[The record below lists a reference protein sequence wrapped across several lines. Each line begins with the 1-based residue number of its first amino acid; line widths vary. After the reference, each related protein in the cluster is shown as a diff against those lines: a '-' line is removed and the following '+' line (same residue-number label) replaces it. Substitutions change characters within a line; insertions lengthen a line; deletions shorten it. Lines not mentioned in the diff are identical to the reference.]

1 MIGRQLSHFYIVG
14 LLGSGGMG
22 DVYEAQDLRLPRSV
36 ALKVL
41 KPSMLENRTAVRR
54 FDREAR
60 LAASLNH
67 PNICTILDIGEADG
81 RSFIAMELLDG
92 ESLKTCLRRGALP
105 LTALL
110 PLAIDVVRGLSEA
123 HLADIVHRD
132 ITPGNIFITGSGTAK
147 LLDFGLAKMAVS
159 DDSDGCTSDSV
170 TDSGTIPGTVHYLSP
185 EQLLQRQVD
194 RRSDFWGLGAVLYE
208 AATGARPFEA
218 PGKTDVIQQILSG
231 PPLPLRRLASAIPA
245 EFEQIV
251 LRLLEREPDRR
262 YQRAA
267 DLLKDL
273 ETVRD
278 LHRPNTTAPR
288 ERTRIAGASIAV
300 LPFAVLGDESAAVRS
315 FSDGLTTD
323 LASALQQVPGVQVAS
338 RTSLDAMRGLR
349 VRAIGEQLN
358 VNHVIEGSV
367 QHASGRMRVT
377 ASLLT
382 ASTEER
388 VRAPWRFDVPAGDL
402 LSAQDEAVRAL
413 VSSVRSAVSRTAPE
427 RRAKPEAHV
436 ELQRALHE
444 QRRLFSGAW
453 NAVIEHATRAVDI
466 DPGFAPA
473 HVTLAD
479 TYNTLGLLSL
489 MKPHVAFTKARLAAE
504 RALLLDPESAAA
516 HAALGLVR
524 FGDDWD
530 WTASEE
536 HLRRAL
542 DIDPDMAHVRIHYS
556 WLLMLQGRE
565 NASLSEATRAIGT
578 ARARF
583 VVAGAAVTYFLAQRY
598 DEAIALCSECLEV
611 DPEYVLALYQRGQ
624 CYHMKGM
631 YPSAHA
637 DLARAAQLGRRAP
650 FYLGLLGKSYGEAGL
665 RARALEIV
673 KELDTL
679 RHQRYVA
686 PHCYVYVF
694 YGLGER
700 EQALLHQEDAYRD
713 GGMPLNYFSPF
724 IRNLFSLDPTHR
736 DRLRQM
742 RLLV

>member
-1 MIGRQLSHFYIVG
+1 
-14 LLGSGGMG
+14 MG

-81 RSFIAMELLDG
+81 LSFIAMELLDG
-92 ESLKTCLRRGALP
+92 ESLKMRLRRGPIAVS
-105 LTALL
+105 ALL
-110 PLAIDVVRGLSEA
+110 PIAIDVVRGLAAA
-123 HLADIVHRD
+123 HLAEIVHRD
-132 ITPGNIFITGSGTAK
+132 IAPGNIFITASGTAK
-147 LLDFGLAKMAVS
+147 LLDFGLAKMSVAE
-159 DDSDGCTSDSV
+159 DFDGCTSEGV
-170 TDSGTIPGTVHYLSP
+170 TESGVIPGTVQYLSP
-185 EQLLQRQVD
+185 EQLLQKDVD
-194 RRSDFWGLGAVLYE
+194 RRADFWGLGAVLYE
-208 AATGARPFEA
+208 AATGARPFDA
-218 PGKTDVIQQILSG
+218 PGKTDVIQQILSR
-231 PPLPLRRLASAIPA
+231 PPLPLRKLVPSISD
-245 EFEQIV
+245 EFEHIV
-251 LRLLEREPDRR
+251 LRLLDRDPDRR

-273 ETVRD
+273 EAVRD
-278 LHRPNTTAPR
+278 LQQPHVDVP
-288 ERTRIAGASIAV
+288 TRHSEAFRSSIAV
-300 LPFAVLGDESAAVRS
+300 LPFAMLGDESDLLRG
-315 FSDGLTTD
+315 FRDGLTAD
-323 LASALQQVPGVQVAS
+323 LAWALQQLPGLQVAP
-338 RTSLDAMRGLR
+338 RTSTDALRGLR
-349 VRAIGEQLN
+349 VRAIGEQLA
-358 VNHVIEGSV
+358 VEHVIEGTV
-367 QHASGRMRVT
+367 QQASGRLRVT
-377 ASLLT
+377 AALL
-382 ASTEER
+382 AAPTEER
-388 VRAPWRFDVPAGDL
+388 VRAPWRFDLPSGDL
-402 LSAQDEAVRAL
+402 LSAQDEATRQL
-413 VSSVRSAVSRTAPE
+413 VASVRSAMTRTPPE
-427 RRAKPEAHV
+427 QRAKPEAYV
-436 ELQRALHE
+436 EFQRAVHE
-444 QRRLFSGAW
+444 QRHLLSGTW
-453 NAVIEHATRAVDI
+453 DRVIEHATRAVDI
-466 DPGFAPA
+466 DPGFASA
-473 HVTLAD
+473 HVALAD

-489 MKPHVAFTKARLAAE
+489 MKPRVAFTKARLAAE
-504 RALLLDPESAAA
+504 RALLLEPESATA

-530 WTASEE
+530 WTVAEE

-542 DIDPDMAHVRIHYS
+542 DIDPDLAQVRIHYS
-556 WLLMLQGRE
+556 WLLMLLGRE
-565 NASLSEATRAIGT
+565 SAAIAEATRAIAT
-578 ARARF
+578 VRARF
-583 VVAGAAVTYFLAQRY
+583 VMAGAAVTYFLAQRY
-598 DEAIALCSECLEV
+598 DDAIALCSECLDG
-611 DPEYVLALYQRGQ
+611 DPDYVLAIYQRGQ

-665 RARALEIV
+665 RERATEILH
-673 KELDTL
+673 ELDAL

-713 GGMPLNYFSPF
+713 GGQPLNYFSPF